1 MERRP
6 CVLYED
12 RRECIECGDCNICD
26 LDPSKICD
34 NCGKCIG
41 LNGDLEYLAVKV
53 DGIITEDMNPDD
65 YLYDSQ
71 DIGVVSGEDDDELVW
86 P

>member
-1 MERRP
+1 MMDRRK
-6 CVLYED
+6 CVLYDD
-12 RRECIECGDCNICD
+12 RRECIECGDCSICD

-41 LNGDLEYLAVKV
+41 LNGELEYLAVKV
-53 DGIITEDMNPDD
+53 DGIITADMNPSD
-65 YLYDSQ
+65 YLYDSEELIQ
-71 DIGVVSGEDDDELVW
+71 SSDDQDELVW

>member
-1 MERRP
+1 MERRK
-6 CVLYED
+6 CVLYEE
-12 RRECIECGDCNICD
+12 RSECIECGDCSICD

-41 LNGDLEYLAVKV
+41 LNSDLEYLAIKV
-53 DGIITEDMNPDD
+53 DGIITEDMNPSD
-65 YLYDSQ
+65 YLYDSDELIAQ
-71 DIGVVSGEDDDELVW
+71 SDDDELVW